1 MTAVR
6 AKIKST
12 NNISHGSGDNGKGEN
27 SFLSGIQKKTI
38 LCSLNSKVARIEET
52 QKWEEITE
60 VEGEPYGELRVI
72 EIGGSIL
79 HLTLI
84 DYKQFSKPR

>member
-1 MTAVR
+1 MSIIV
-6 AKIKST
+6 
-12 NNISHGSGDNGKGEN
+12 N
-27 SFLSGIQKKTI
+27 
-38 LCSLNSKVARIEET
+38 LNYKVARIEET
-52 QKWEEITE
+52 QKREEITE
-60 VEGEPYGELRVI
+60 VEGEPYGDLRVI